1 MAKNRAITTISID
14 ATSIKF
20 LTALQGHV
28 EQFGSVQLP
37 LGLIIEGL
45 VTDTAELGR
54 ILDLLIRE
62 HDLGREEIIVGID
75 AIRSIPRILTL
86 PNVQSNLLEQT
97 IQRTARK
104 EMPVSVDTLY
114 LSWQE
119 LPAGADEK
127 RIYVVGVPRD
137 SVDSHVAALQNASI
151 KPYLMDLRPLALVR
165 AIGQKDAVILSLEP
179 RVLDIIL
186 VANWIPIIVR
196 TFDVDASV
204 RSIEDR
210 VQLLSSET
218 GQTIRYYNDSHREHV
233 LGVETPLYFTGNLAQ
248 SPGLVD
254 ALVNEMN
261 RPVSLPESPM
271 PCPAEMPVPVYMTNI
286 GLALKKRV

>member
-1 MAKNRAITTISID
+1 MAKTRTITTICID
-14 ATSIKF
+14 ATSAKY
-20 LTALQGHV
+20 LTAAQERV
-28 EQFGSVQLP
+28 VQFGSVQLP
-37 LGLIIEGL
+37 AGLIIEGL

-54 ILDLLIRE
+54 ILDHLMRE
-62 HDLGREEIIVGID
+62 HNLDREQVIVGID
-75 AIRSIPRILTL
+75 AIRSVPRILTL

-119 LPAGADEK
+119 LPSGADEK

-137 SVDSHVAALQNASI
+137 SVDSHIAALQSATI

-165 AIGQKDAVILSLEP
+165 AIGERDAIILSLEP

-196 TFDVDASV
+196 TFDVDASI
-204 RSIEDR
+204 RSIDDR
-210 VQLLSSET
+210 VQLLSSEA
-218 GQTIRYYNDSHREHV
+218 GQTIRYYNDSHRDHV
-233 LGVETPLYFTGNLAQ
+233 LGIETPLYFTGNLSQ
-248 SPGLVD
+248 VPGLVE
-254 ALVNEMN
+254 ALITEMG
-261 RPVSLPESPM
+261 RPVSLPE
-271 PCPAEMPVPVYMTNI
+271 
-286 GLALKKRV
+286 